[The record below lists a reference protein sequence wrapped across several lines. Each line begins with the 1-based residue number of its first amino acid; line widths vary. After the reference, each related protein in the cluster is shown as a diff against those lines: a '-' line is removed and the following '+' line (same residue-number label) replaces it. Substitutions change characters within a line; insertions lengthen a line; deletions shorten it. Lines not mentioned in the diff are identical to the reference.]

1 MILSAKSA
9 SVNPEEVAMN
19 VAKIKLGA
27 WSGIGG
33 ALVAIYVG
41 FNFAGWTTN
50 GGAQALAKETAATA
64 VAERLG
70 LICFAQFNRDKGKS
84 EKLTQMRG
92 KDTWEMGRYIDG
104 QSWAVMPGEE
114 KPESGVADACA
125 RELSKTWK
133 TPSA

>member
-1 MILSAKSA
+1 MD
-9 SVNPEEVAMN
+9 

-41 FNFAGWTTN
+41 FNFAARTTN
-50 GGAQALAKETAATA
+50 GGAQPLAKETAATA
-64 VAERLG
+64 VSERLG
-70 LICFAQFNRDKGKS
+70 LICFAQFNRDTGKS

-104 QSWAVMPGEE
+104 QSWAIMPGEE
-114 KPESGVADACA
+114 KPEGGVADACA
-125 RELSKTWK
+125 KELSKAWK